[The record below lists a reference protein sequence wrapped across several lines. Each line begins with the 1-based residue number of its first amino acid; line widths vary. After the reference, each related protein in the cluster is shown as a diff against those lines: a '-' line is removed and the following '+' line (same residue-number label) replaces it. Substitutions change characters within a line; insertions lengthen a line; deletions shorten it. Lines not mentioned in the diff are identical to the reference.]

1 METAVFAGGC
11 FWCLEAVFQ
20 RVKGVNKVTSGY
32 AGGQLTNP
40 TYEQVGGGR
49 SGHAEV
55 VKLEYNPDE
64 ISFQTLLEIFF
75 TIHDPTTL
83 NRQGNDVGTQY
94 RSAIFYTS
102 NMQRQQAS
110 QYIQKLTEEGE
121 YVDPIVTQVGP
132 LEAFY
137 SAEDYHQ
144 DYYNQNQQQPYCQ
157 LVISPKIQKF
167 EKKFAKLL
175 KEE

>member
-20 RVKGVNKVTSGY
+20 RVKGVSKVTSGY
-32 AGGQLTNP
+32 AGGQLKNP

-55 VKLEYNPDE
+55 VKLEYNSDE

-102 NMQRQQAS
+102 NMQKQQAL
-110 QYIQKLTEEGE
+110 QYIQKLTDEGE
-121 YVDPIVTQVGP
+121 YVDPIVTQVVP

-137 SAEDYHQ
+137 SAEEYHQ

-157 LVISPKIQKF
+157 LVISPKIKKF
-167 EKKFAKLL
+167 EHKFAKLL
-175 KEE
+175 KE